1 MALTKKQLRRLEE
14 IRYALSSGV
23 TYLRKPNIAVCIKGS
38 PLSSF
43 MATTTYHAVRPL
55 DGVTLYE
62 VEKEMGSELCMAFTA
77 LHSLE
82 KLIEEERNR

>member
-23 TYLRKPNIAVCIKGS
+23 AYLRKPTIAVCIKGS
-38 PLSSF
+38 P
-43 MATTTYHAVRPL
+43 ATTTYHAVRPL

-82 KLIEEERNR
+82 KMIEEERPA